1 MISRRNCLLLGGV
14 GLVIPTPLMAET
26 WRTYRNPRFG
36 TTIEYPD
43 RFRPG
48 RPPENGDGLGFS
60 SADGAAFSV
69 WGSHNSLEHDLSG
82 LETFARETLSKNQR
96 VTYEARGGNWFV
108 LSGSQGNKT
117 FYQRYLLSHRQQIVN
132 GFEISYP
139 GGLSGPYDPIV
150 TRMSRSFRAGR
161 GIDTEGNP

>member
-1 MISRRNCLLLGGV
+1 MISRRDCLLLCGI
-14 GLVIPTPLMAET
+14 GLMVPTPLMAES

-48 RPPENGDGLGFS
+48 RPPENGDGLSFT

-82 LETFARETLSKNQR
+82 LESFARENLSKDQR
-96 VTYEARGGNWFV
+96 IAYEARGANWFV

-117 FYQRYLLSHRQQIVN
+117 FYQRNLLSHHQRIVN

-139 GGLSGPYDPIV
+139 SRLNVPYDPIV
-150 TRMSRSFRAGR
+150 RRMSRSLRAGR
-161 GIDTEGNP
+161 GMNTERSP